1 MNSVISMNSVIRRLC
16 LSARSLLAASTS
28 SAINVEDFGQLA
40 TGTGR
45 GPFIELPKFSPIGS
59 PGSLLKMQ
67 IPASSTVNI
76 RSGSMIA
83 LNGNLDSLS
92 LRQKTDSDFQLL
104 EAMAPATMVM
114 SGNHDEAYRVLD
126 VSNDRKWTVLRAR
139 DITAWCGY
147 DMELQRCSLT
157 PTIEAYRT
165 SGRGTMVV
173 SGGSSLYEVNLS
185 PREEMDVIPEHL
197 IAFQGGNAI
206 PLKTSGAV
214 SNKWI
219 PLKYIRVPEVVRITV
234 RDWKN
239 ALGQQWH
246 HLMTASG
253 LERQLQIVSSPFRSA
268 ARYMV
273 PYIKRVWAKQ
283 AYFQVV
289 GPARLL
295 ISGTR

>member
-1 MNSVISMNSVIRRLC
+1 MNSVVRRL
-16 LSARSLLAASTS
+16 STS
-28 SAINVEDFGQLA
+28 TRLLQAVSTTSAINVEDFGQLA

-45 GPFIELPKFSPIGS
+45 GPFIELPKFSPVGS

-76 RSGSMIA
+76 RLGSMIA
-83 LNGNLDSLS
+83 LNGNLDQLS
-92 LRQKTDSDFQLL
+92 LRKKLGSDFQLL

-126 VSNDRKWTVLRAR
+126 VSNDKKWTILRAS

-147 DMELQRCSLT
+147 DMELKRCFLT
-157 PTIEAYRT
+157 PTIQGYRT

-173 SGGSSLYEVNLS
+173 SGGSSLYEVNLL
-185 PREEMDVIPEHL
+185 PGEEIDVVPENL
-197 IAFQGGNAI
+197 IAVQGENLI
-206 PLKTSGAV
+206 PLKTSGAL
-214 SNKWI
+214 STKWM
-219 PLKYIRVPEVVRITV
+219 PLKYIRAPEVVRITI

-239 ALGQQWH
+239 ALGRQWH
-246 HLMTASG
+246 HLVTTSG
-253 LERQLQIVSSPFRSA
+253 LQRQLQFVLSPFRSA
-268 ARYMV
+268 SRYIA
-273 PYIKRVWAKQ
+273 PYAKRVWAKQ

-289 GPARLL
+289 GPAQLL